1 MWRTAARS
9 ACLAFLASVTLFTG
23 ANDGQPGPPGKHTA
37 LNPTTDADLV
47 LNGAGI
53 RNYLFFDIYRVALYL
68 PQRQS
73 DARQVLHDE
82 LPRRVRITLLRDI
95 SAERDVEF
103 LMAGLEDNNSAEE
116 LAAIQA
122 PVEQFLNIIRR
133 MGKVPKGHVVQLDY
147 QPTVGTRIWLDRR
160 LLGVVPGAAFNRSL
174 LKIWLGENPI
184 AKDLKR
190 ALLGDGPD
198 LM

>member
-1 MWRTAARS
+1 MRRTAVCS
-9 ACLAFLASVTLFTG
+9 VCLALLATVTVSAG
-23 ANDGQPGPPGKHTA
+23 GNDGQLRRPGPHTEQIR
-37 LNPTTDADLV
+37 PPDVDLV

-73 DARQVLHDE
+73 DVRQVLNDE
-82 LPRRVRITLLRDI
+82 LPRRVQITLLRDI
-95 SAERDVEF
+95 SAERDVDF

-133 MGKVPKGHVVQLDY
+133 MGKVPKGHVVLLDY
-147 QPTVGTRIWLDRR
+147 QPAVGTRVWLNRR
-160 LLGVVPGAAFNRSL
+160 LLGVVPGVAFNRSL

-184 AKDLKR
+184 EKNLKR
-190 ALLGDGPD
+190 ALLGEGTG
-198 LM
+198 LL

>member
-1 MWRTAARS
+1 MRRTAVWGV
-9 ACLAFLASVTLFTG
+9 CLASLATATVCAGENGQSGYRPAQFVT
-23 ANDGQPGPPGKHTA
+23 ADV
-37 LNPTTDADLV
+37 DLV

-73 DARQVLHDE
+73 DVRQVLHDE
-82 LPRRVRITLLRDI
+82 LPRRVQITLLRDI
-95 SAERDVEF
+95 SAERDVDF

-133 MGKVPKGHVVQLDY
+133 MGKVPKGHVVLLDY
-147 QPTVGTRIWLDRR
+147 QPAVGTRVWLNRR

-190 ALLGDGPD
+190 ALLGEG
-198 LM
+198 LGLL

>member
-1 MWRTAARS
+1 MRRAAVWS
-9 ACLAFLASVTLFTG
+9 ICLALLAAATVSAGGHV
-23 ANDGQPGPPGKHTA
+23 GPPEPLGSRNAQIET
-37 LNPTTDADLV
+37 PDVDLV

-53 RNYLFFDIYRVALYL
+53 RNYLLFDIYQVALYL
-68 PQRQS
+68 PQRQR
-73 DARQVLHDE
+73 DVRQVLNDA

-103 LMAGLEDNNSAEE
+103 LMSGLEDNNSAEE

-122 PVEQFLNIIRR
+122 PVEQFLNLIRR
-133 MGKVPKGHVVQLDY
+133 MGKVTKGHVVQLDY
-147 QPTVGTRIWLDRR
+147 QPAIGTRVWLGRR

-184 AKDLKR
+184 AEDLKR
-190 ALLGDGPD
+190 ALLGEGPG
-198 LM
+198 LL

>member
-1 MWRTAARS
+1 MRQAAGMS
-9 ACLAFLASVTLFTG
+9 ACLALMATAAVFAG
-23 ANDGQPGPPGKHTA
+23 GNDVQPGSPGLYTTRIATA
-37 LNPTTDADLV
+37 DVDLV

-73 DARQVLHDE
+73 DVRQVLDDE
-82 LPRRVRITLLRDI
+82 LPRRVQITLLRDI
-95 SAERDVEF
+95 SAERDVDF
-103 LMAGLEDNNSAEE
+103 LLAGLEDNNSAEE

-147 QPTVGTRIWLDRR
+147 QPTVGTRVWLNRR

-184 AKDLKR
+184 EKNLKR
-190 ALLGDGPD
+190 ALLGEGPG

>member
-1 MWRTAARS
+1 MRRTAVWS
-9 ACLAFLASVTLFTG
+9 VCLALLATATVSAG
-23 ANDGQPGPPGKHTA
+23 GNDGQPRRPGPHTEQIM
-37 LNPTTDADLV
+37 TSDVDLV

-73 DARQVLHDE
+73 DVRQVLNDE
-82 LPRRVRITLLRDI
+82 LPRRVQITLLRDI
-95 SAERDVEF
+95 SAERDVDF

-116 LAAIQA
+116 LAAIQV

-147 QPTVGTRIWLDRR
+147 QPAVGTRVWLNRR

-184 AKDLKR
+184 EKNLKR
-190 ALLGDGPD
+190 ALLGEGPG
-198 LM
+198 LL